1 MSGVSAQLR
10 RARQDASNA
19 ATMKLDDVE
28 LQEVV
33 IHTADNAGTIG
44 VPLVELQE
52 VVIAGANTGTGTQ
65 NSKVHQRRDQ
75 LLTMAHLLSPLH

>member
-1 MSGVSAQLR
+1 
-10 RARQDASNA
+10 
-19 ATMKLDDVE
+19 MKLDDVE